1 MKTIPLS
8 IFLEENN
15 FNDSFKDAVKHQV
28 SVFQNAFIY
37 LKYKFIRQ
45 NGISIGNFIIIL
57 TKLIYKLSIR
67 I

>member
-1 MKTIPLS
+1 MQEVLMKTIPLS

-45 NGISIGNFIIIL
+45 NGI
-57 TKLIYKLSIR
+57 
-67 I
+67 